1 MIILKEIQKLLYTHA
16 YQIHAYV
23 YTRTRIL
30 YPFPPFTHTHIY
42 IQTSIKYLCVTIIIV
57 LRLSKFFSFFFS
69 LKTAH
74 KILLEKYV

>member
-1 MIILKEIQKLLYTHA
+1 MHTR
-16 YQIHAYV
+16 
-23 YTRTRIL
+23 YTRMYTLVHASFIL
-30 YPFPPFTHTHIY
+30 FLLLHIRTHTHTHIY